1 MVSGDYVT
9 ATVLNTKMTEIEIK
23 IPDSSSWVT
32 TAVLNTRISNV
43 ENIIPSISD
52 LVKKTD

>member
-1 MVSGDYVT
+1 MVSGLVT
-9 ATVLNTKMTEIEIK
+9 ATVLNTKMREIEIK

-32 TAVLNTRISNV
+32 TAVLNSRISDAENV
-43 ENIIPSISD
+43 IPSVSD

>member
-1 MVSGDYVT
+1 
-9 ATVLNTKMTEIEIK
+9 MTEIEIK

-43 ENIIPSISD
+43 ENIIPSVSD